1 MKKVLFSIFILCI
14 CGLLSAAAVGSSKLK
29 RQDRLFLPE
38 KIYAVPGVECN
49 IYFKNIFLTINH
61 ANYVFDVDCEAGRND
76 LKRWRYVP
84 TEKDGGKKI
93 PLTLKVYDGD
103 GLVAERSTTVC
114 VAPADAGKDRKI
126 NILQIGDSLT
136 NYTIHSAQLYKY
148 CQAPGN
154 PKLTMVGTRYFNPR
168 GEKLPTEVKHEGY
181 AGWTWNRFIT
191 LFGEKKSSKFLFKK
205 DGKIVISPADYLKK
219 YNLPTPDVI
228 TFQLGV
234 NDISNIVAE
243 NRDEKIKKI
252 LADAD
257 TFITAFKKDIP
268 NAIIGVAFITPA
280 ADQDA
285 FGKIYKCRA
294 TAWLRF
300 QNQFYLNNEMQ
311 KYFAA
316 KHPDII
322 MIPLVLGLDS
332 ENNFPVKKEPA
343 SMNSKTLV
351 RRQNNA
357 VHPNHDGYRQMGD
370 VYYAWLKNI
379 LAK

>member
-1 MKKVLFSIFILCI
+1 MRKVLFSVFMLCI
-14 CGLLSAAAVGSSKLK
+14 CGLLSAAVVGSSKLK

-61 ANYVFDVDCEAGRND
+61 DNYVFDVDCEAGRND

-93 PLTLKVYDGD
+93 PLTLKVYDED
-103 GLVAERSTTVC
+103 GLVAERSTMVC

-234 NDISNIVAE
+234 NDISNIVVE
-243 NRDEKIKKI
+243 NREEKVRKI

-268 NAIIGVAFITPA
+268 NAIIGVAFI
-280 ADQDA
+280 
-285 FGKIYKCRA
+285 
-294 TAWLRF
+294 
-300 QNQFYLNNEMQ
+300 
-311 KYFAA
+311 
-316 KHPDII
+316 
-322 MIPLVLGLDS
+322 
-332 ENNFPVKKEPA
+332 
-343 SMNSKTLV
+343 
-351 RRQNNA
+351 NA
-357 VHPNHDGYRQMGD
+357 P
-370 VYYAWLKNI
+370 
-379 LAK
+379 